1 MRSNEALLLDMLIA
15 VRKIQRFSTGLS
27 EDEFRANELVQSAV
41 IREFQVLG
49 EAARMITEAT
59 EGQYPSIP
67 WRIIA
72 GMRNRLIHQYFA
84 IRLDV
89 VWETIQNDIPALLA
103 QLESIVPPETNP

>member
-1 MRSNEALLLDMLIA
+1 MRSDEALLLDMLIA

-49 EAARMITEAT
+49 EAARMITEAI

-67 WRIIA
+67 
-72 GMRNRLIHQYFA
+72 
-84 IRLDV
+84 
-89 VWETIQNDIPALLA
+89 
-103 QLESIVPPETNP
+103 